1 MSLPPVEIPL
11 GAIRF
16 NSESAKLEY
25 FNGEKW
31 MQVLTEETIACAG
44 RGVQVGDEQT
54 GSPNVMEYISMD
66 TMGNAVDFGDMQDGV
81 GAPGAAASR
90 IRGLKFGGVTSYPGT
105 FTNTIDY
112 ITIATAGN
120 GQNFGDLATTR
131 RAPFSF
137 GDATRAGVAGGGSPS
152 WQATVTGIDYVTI
165 SSEGNTQDFGDI
177 SSAASCN
184 GSSQMGSRIR
194 GLIVANKA
202 NSANNKTN
210 TVEYVTIQ
218 TTGDSKDFGDLTNAP
233 ANTLTGGNS
242 TRGLIGGGDTPTI
255 LNTIQYMQLQ
265 TLGNAIDF
273 GDLTFTTSEASAFSS
288 PLRVIWSDSAQTVL
302 EASTIVSK
310 GNAVDWGDFTTGKNH
325 NSALT
330 NVHGGVI

>member
-44 RGVQVGDEQT
+44 RGVQVGDET
-54 GSPNVMEYISMD
+54 GGPTNVMEYISMD
-66 TMGNAVDFGDMQDGV
+66 TMGDAVDFGDMQNGV
-81 GAPGAAASR
+81 GACGAAASR
-90 IRGLKFGGVTSYPGT
+90 IRGIKFGGVTTYPGT

-131 RAPFSF
+131 RAPYSF
-137 GDATRAGVAGGGSPS
+137 GDATRGGIAGGASPS
-152 WQATVTGIDYVTI
+152 WQASQTGIDYVTI

-184 GSSQMGSRIR
+184 GSSQMGSRTR
-194 GLIVANKA
+194 GLMVANKA
-202 NSANNKTN
+202 NSPSTKTN
-210 TVEYVTIQ
+210 TVEYITVQ
-218 TTGDSKDFGDLTNAP
+218 TTGNSIDFGDLTNAP
-233 ANTLTGGNS
+233 ANILNGSNS
-242 TRGLIGGGDTPTI
+242 TRALIGGGDTPTI
-255 LNTIQYMQLQ
+255 LNTIQYMQIQ
-265 TLGNAIDF
+265 SLGNAVDF
-273 GDLTFTTSEASAFSS
+273 GDMTFTTSEASAFSS
-288 PLRVIWSDSAQTVL
+288 PLRVIWGDSSQTVL
-302 EASTIVSK
+302 DASTIASK
-310 GNAVDWGDFTTGKNH
+310 GNAVHWGNFTEGKNH